1 MTSFQLLPRSLINT
15 DDHQAV
21 VDLRLKDGKGSILK
35 IFIGRSEAES
45 MRHARGEIT
54 MSRPNTH
61 DAMAELMKLL
71 KCRVTRVCITELRR
85 LTYYARMFLLL
96 DRSVWEGGEISM
108 DIRPSDALG
117 VALRLGAGIYVDKGV
132 ARAMA
137 KPPEQRFP
145 ALPPPAPPATPA
157 HPTAALPGVT
167 HMLALPLGPLS
178 DSQKRIVQS
187 CQEEA
192 ARFVDPTTFHCLL
205 LQLAVAEQ
213 RYGDAVKLQS
223 VIARRFATHS
233 GARALV
239 AMQAALSDGRFEEAV
254 FHRDELRQN
263 RLRDFQRSATGMID
277 PEDDAH
283 IASDSAFE

>member
-1 MTSFQLLPRSLINT
+1 
-15 DDHQAV
+15 
-21 VDLRLKDGKGSILK
+21 
-35 IFIGRSEAES
+35 
-45 MRHARGEIT
+45 
-54 MSRPNTH
+54 
-61 DAMAELMKLL
+61 MAELTKLL

-145 ALPPPAPPATPA
+145 ALPPPVTPA
-157 HPTAALPGVT
+157 HPAVPLPGVT

-213 RYGDAVKLQS
+213 RYGDAVQCVEWS
-223 VIARRFATHS
+223 EV
-233 GARALV
+233 
-239 AMQAALSDGRFEEAV
+239 
-254 FHRDELRQN
+254 
-263 RLRDFQRSATGMID
+263 
-277 PEDDAH
+277 
-283 IASDSAFE
+283 